1 MKAVDLGV
9 WRLASPALDLA
20 HVLYL
25 CADQQTRDQ
34 HWDRLIGDYQHGLA
48 EVLPAGKL
56 PSAEAIIEELR
67 SHSWYALTIAVFFIP
82 AQQDYAQG
90 CESFFEI
97 IIRKGLMT
105 QDTKPAQFAALLE
118 EYEIGGPATTN
129 AVLSI
134 IKDMIDRGF
143 V

>member
-1 MKAVDLGV
+1 MKAIDLGV

-34 HWDRLIGDYQHGLA
+34 HWDRLIADYQRGLA
-48 EVLPAGKL
+48 EVLPVAEL
-56 PSAEAIIEELR
+56 PSAETILEELR
-67 SHSWYALTIAVFFIP
+67 SHSWYELMIATFFIP
-82 AQQDYAQG
+82 TQQDYAQD
-90 CESFFEI
+90 CESFFEA

-105 QDTKPAQFAALLE
+105 EDTKPEQFAALLE
-118 EYEIGGPATTN
+118 EYEIGGPAATK